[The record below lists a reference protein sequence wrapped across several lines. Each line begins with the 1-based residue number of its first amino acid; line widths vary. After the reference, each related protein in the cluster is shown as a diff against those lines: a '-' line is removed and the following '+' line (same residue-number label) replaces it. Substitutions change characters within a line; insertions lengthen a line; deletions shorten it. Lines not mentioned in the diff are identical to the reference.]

1 MVKDIYKGKDIVQI
15 IIDVALDLD
24 ESENTTA
31 YNVAELL
38 LKNGY
43 DVAGYSPGDVVTD
56 YYTESKVVKE
66 GYGPTSDIK
75 EFIKLYMQDDSL
87 YSIEDYIDDF
97 YDEGEISKSQRDSLY
112 TWAEKWVEIR

>member
-1 MVKDIYKGKDIVQI
+1 MIKLKNNEDVIQFT
-15 IIDVALDLD
+15 IDVVVEDWED
-24 ESENTTA
+24 EYT
-31 YNVAELL
+31 VAAGIKDHLN
-38 LKNGY
+38 KDGY
-43 DVAGYSPGDVVTD
+43 KTFSVVPADNITD

-112 TWAEKWVEIR
+112 AWAEKWVEIR